1 MRRVAI
7 GAAAG
12 LLAVGGALGISA
24 AAAGNE
30 SVGDP
35 ATAVSLAS
43 GEESAEQRAATPDAP
58 ASTLAAAAL
67 GFLVL
72 GAGAA
77 TAAARRR

>member
-7 GAAAG
+7 GTAAG

-24 AAAGNE
+24 AAAGLE
-30 SVGDP
+30 SGPDQSRAVYVVSSGDTSQLR
-35 ATAVSLAS
+35 ATT
-43 GEESAEQRAATPDAP
+43 SAAP
-58 ASTLAAAAL
+58 GTTLAGAAI

-77 TAAARRR
+77 SVAARRR